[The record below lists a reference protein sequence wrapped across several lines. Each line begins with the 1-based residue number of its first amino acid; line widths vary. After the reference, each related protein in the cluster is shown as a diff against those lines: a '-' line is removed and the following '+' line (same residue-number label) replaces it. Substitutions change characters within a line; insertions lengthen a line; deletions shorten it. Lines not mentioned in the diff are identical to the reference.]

1 MFWERVAIW
10 RPFLISPFEMIL
22 VVKNNSTSVENTVYL
37 TPKEKRGAA
46 NVAEYGATIQALG
59 MELTS
64 LTTSKTVMVNAKTLT
79 VTDRFATF
87 VFDASETA
95 ADTSA
100 DLSGAQWPE
109 GFIQYRIVERASSSD
124 VRAITSSDVILEK
137 GLGYLTRGDQ
147 TGILLTEAG
156 AYLLKEDGGL
166 LLTENATTTTE
177 AYQETTYA
185 SHPDDAQTFTN
196 YE

>member
-1 MFWERVAIW
+1 
-10 RPFLISPFEMIL
+10 MIL
-22 VVKNNSTSVENTVYL
+22 VFKNNSDSVSNTVYI

-46 NVAEYGATIQALG
+46 NDAEYGPTIQALG

-64 LTTSKTVMVNAKTLT
+64 LTTNKAVMVNASTVT
-79 VTDRFATF
+79 VTDRFTAFSFNADT
-87 VFDASETA
+87 VA

-100 DLSGAQWPE
+100 DLSGPQWPE

-124 VRAITSSDVILEK
+124 VRDITAADVILET
-137 GLGYLTRGDQ
+137 GLGYLSRGAQ
-147 TGILLTEAG
+147 TGILLTESGNSLA
-156 AYLLKEDGGL
+156 KEDGGL
-166 LLTENATTTTE
+166 LLTEDATTTTE

-185 SHPDDAQTFTN
+185 SHPDDAQTFTY

>member
-1 MFWERVAIW
+1 
-10 RPFLISPFEMIL
+10 MIL
-22 VVKNNSTSVENTVYL
+22 VFQNYSSDIENTIYL

-46 NVAEYGATIQALG
+46 NVALYGPTIQALG
-59 MELTS
+59 LELTS
-64 LTTSKTVMVNAKTLT
+64 LTTDKVVIVNAKTLT
-79 VTDRFATF
+79 VTDRYTTF
-87 VFDASETA
+87 VFDSSDTA

-109 GFIQYRIVERASSSD
+109 GFIQYRVVERASSSD
-124 VRAITSSDVILEK
+124 VRAISSTDVILEK
-137 GLGYLTRGDQ
+137 GLGYLTRGGQ

-156 AYLLKEDGGL
+156 AYLAKEDGGL

-177 AYQETTYA
+177 AYQETTYEA
-185 SHPDDAQTFTN
+185 HPDAASTFTY